1 MSAALALPA
10 RVTHAEATAL
20 TARLVA
26 QLRQAR
32 GPSVLDASALDQ
44 FDTSALAV
52 VLACRR
58 AARAQGHTLTVQGLP
73 ARAQALAQV
82 YGVSELLLA

>member
-1 MSAALALPA
+1 MSAVLALPA
-10 RVTHAEATAL
+10 RVTHAEASVL
-20 TARLVA
+20 TTQLVA
-26 QLRQAR
+26 QLGQAR
-32 GPSVLDASALDQ
+32 GPSVLDASALNH

-52 VLACRR
+52 VLACHR
-58 AARAQGHTLTVQGLP
+58 AARAQGHTLSVQGLP